1 MKPGQSPRRIRR
13 AARILLLD
21 SAGAV
26 LLFRFT
32 PVDRPPLWA
41 TPGGECDPGE
51 DFATAA
57 RRELFE
63 ETGLIAEPGAV
74 IAKRR
79 NDFTTF
85 HGEPVTAEEAY
96 FAIRVADREISTSG
110 HTEHELQVMQSHRWF
125 TNAELADWHEVIFPP
140 DILEILLGVER
151 S

>member
-1 MKPGQSPRRIRR
+1 MTASLSPRRIRR
-13 AARILLLD
+13 AARILLID
-21 SAGAV
+21 AEGAV

-32 PVDRPPLWA
+32 PADRPPLWA
-41 TPGGECDPGE
+41 TPGGECDPDE

-63 ETGLIAEPGAV
+63 ETGLSLDPGAV
-74 IAKRR
+74 IAERR

-96 FAIRVADREISTSG
+96 FSIRVANREIDTIG

-125 TNAELADWHEVIFPP
+125 THAELADWNETIFPA
-140 DILEILLGVER
+140 DILDILIGAE
-151 S
+151 SP

>member
-96 FAIRVADREISTSG
+96 FAIQVADREISTSG
-110 HTEHELQVMQSHRWF
+110 HTEHELQVVHLGIGIQAF
-125 TNAELADWHEVIFPP
+125 GVLDGENPLEVITIGHMG
-140 DILEILLGVER
+140 DHVC
-151 S
+151 